1 MALAWIKYFW
11 CTIKQNKLK
20 KKIDSDDHNKF
31 SISKASW
38 SFDVKYMFTVQY
50 SLINSVVLDNLIH
63 LEKLIKQL
71 LINKTN
77 TYVNLLTIW

>member
-1 MALAWIKYFW
+1 
-11 CTIKQNKLK
+11 
-20 KKIDSDDHNKF
+20 
-31 SISKASW
+31 
-38 SFDVKYMFTVQY
+38 MFTVQY

-77 TYVNLLTIW
+77 TYVNLLTI